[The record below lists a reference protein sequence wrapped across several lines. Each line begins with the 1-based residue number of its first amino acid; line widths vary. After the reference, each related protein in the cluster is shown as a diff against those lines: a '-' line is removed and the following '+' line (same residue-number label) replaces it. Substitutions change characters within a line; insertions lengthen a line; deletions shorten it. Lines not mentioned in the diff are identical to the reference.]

1 MENRKAFLSYC
12 HEDMESKKQIM
23 KYLNGTLVNYG
34 YQLWHDEVIVTGENF
49 MSEVSKA
56 LEECSIFICL
66 LSQDYLSS
74 NVCMNTE
81 LKTAIEKNKIDKTA
95 IFPIILSS
103 CTWNQ
108 YVFKDIICQ
117 PKDARPL
124 DKFEDKNECLVSIN
138 NELVRV
144 IEALK
149 KKIQRIRV

>member
-12 HEDMESKKQIM
+12 HEDMNDKKQIM
-23 KYLNGTLVNYG
+23 KYLKGTLSNHG
-34 YQLWHDEVIVTGENF
+34 YDLWHDEMIVTGENF

-81 LKTAIEKNKIDKTA
+81 LRTAIDKNQVDKTA

-103 CTWNQ
+103 CTWDQ

-117 PKDARPL
+117 PKDAKPL
-124 DKFEDKNECLVSIN
+124 DKFEDKNECLVDIN
-138 NELVRV
+138 KQLV
-144 IEALK
+144 IALEKQK
-149 KKIQRIRV
+149 KKF

>member
-12 HEDMESKKQIM
+12 HEDMDSKLEVM
-23 KYLNGTLVNYG
+23 KYLKGTLSNHG
-34 YQLWHDEVIVTGENF
+34 YDLWHDGEILTGENF
-49 MSEVSKA
+49 MDKVDTA
-56 LEECSIFICL
+56 LDECSVFICL

-81 LKTAIEKNKIDKTA
+81 LKAAIQRNEIDRTA

-103 CTWNQ
+103 CTWKQ

-117 PKDARPL
+117 PKDGKPL
-124 DKFEDKNECLVSIN
+124 NKFDDRSECLVSIN

-144 IEALK
+144 LEDAK
-149 KKIQRIRV
+149 KKL

>member
-1 MENRKAFLSYC
+1 MMENRKVFLSYC
-12 HEDMESKKQIM
+12 HEDMNDKLQIM
-23 KYLNGTLVNYG
+23 KYLKGTLNNYG
-34 YQLWHDEVIVTGENF
+34 YDLWHDGEILTGSNF
-49 MSEVSKA
+49 IDDVSSA

-81 LKTAIEKNKIDKTA
+81 LKTAIERNEIDKTA

-117 PKDARPL
+117 PKDAKPL
-124 DKFEDKNECLVSIN
+124 DKFEDRNECLVNIN
-138 NELVRV
+138 DELVRV
-144 IEALK
+144 LDELK
-149 KKIQRIRV
+149 KKN